1 MKKIALNTEITVYDS
16 FSELPEHYQQLLQS
30 ARTALD
36 LAYAPYSNFQV
47 GAALLLED
55 GRILQ
60 GANQENAS
68 YPLCLC
74 AERVALNNA
83 NIQAP
88 SQQIQAMALTV
99 LNPNK
104 VIQEPATPCGACRQV
119 ICEQEERQQHPI
131 PLILQGQKGPVYVL
145 ESGQQLLP
153 LGFDRSFL

>member
-1 MKKIALNTEITVYDS
+1 
-16 FSELPEHYQQLLQS
+16 
-30 ARTALD
+30 
-36 LAYAPYSNFQV
+36 
-47 GAALLLED
+47 
-55 GRILQ
+55 
-60 GANQENAS
+60 
-68 YPLCLC
+68 
-74 AERVALNNA
+74 
-83 NIQAP
+83 
-88 SQQIQAMALTV
+88 